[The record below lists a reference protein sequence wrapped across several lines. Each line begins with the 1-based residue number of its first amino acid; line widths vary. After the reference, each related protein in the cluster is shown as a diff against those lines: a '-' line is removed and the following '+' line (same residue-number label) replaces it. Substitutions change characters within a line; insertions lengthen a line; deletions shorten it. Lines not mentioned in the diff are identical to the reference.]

1 MNYKAILQYEGTRYR
16 GWQTQGNTENTIQG
30 KLEAL
35 LTKMAGEPVEVNGSG
50 RTDAGVHAAGQV
62 ISFRCKTEKSPKEI
76 CRYMNEYLPEDIAVL
91 SVEEAAPRFHAR
103 LNAVGKTYV
112 YRIWN
117 APVRNVFRRRFT
129 TWIQKPLDLEA
140 MEQAAAL
147 LCGTHDYRAFCS
159 LKKFKKSTV
168 RTIEKI
174 EIGKIGQEIRISYTG
189 DGFLYHMVRIMA
201 GTLYETAIG
210 HIPPN
215 SIPER
220 LASRNRR
227 LMGRTAPPEGL
238 YLNRVFYDDGEI
250 PGYHGGTCHG
260 N

>member
-174 EIGKIGQEIRISYTG
+174 EIGKMGQEIRISYTG
-189 DGFLYHMVRIMA
+189 DGFLYHMVRILT
-201 GTLYETAIG
+201 GTLVEVG
-210 HIPPN
+210 LGLRK
-215 SIPER
+215 PEEMAEILEGQDR
-220 LASRNRR
+220 EEAGR
-227 LMGRTAPPEGL
+227 LMPPEGL
-238 YLNRVFYDDGEI
+238 TLESVEY
-250 PGYHGGTCHG
+250 
-260 N
+260 

>member
-1 MNYKAILQYEGTRYR
+1 MNYKAVLQYEGTRYR
-16 GWQTQGNTENTIQG
+16 GWQVQGNTENTIQG

-35 LTKMAGEPVEVNGSG
+35 LTKMAGSPVEVNGSG

-62 ISFRCKTEKSPKEI
+62 INFRCKTEKTPGEI
-76 CRYMNEYLPEDIAVL
+76 CRYMNEYLPEDMAVL

-103 LNAVGKTYV
+103 LNAARKTYV

-117 APVRNVFRRRFT
+117 APVRNVFRRRFA

-168 RTIEKI
+168 RTVEKI
-174 EIGKIGQEIRISYTG
+174 EIGKMGQEIRISYTG
-189 DGFLYHMVRIMA
+189 DGFLYHMVRILT
-201 GTLYETAIG
+201 GTLVEVG
-210 HIPPN
+210 LGLRK
-215 SIPER
+215 PEEMTEILEGQDR
-220 LASRNRR
+220 TRAGR
-227 LMGRTAPPEGL
+227 LMPPEGL
-238 YLNRVFYDDGEI
+238 TLESVEY
-250 PGYHGGTCHG
+250 
-260 N
+260 

>member
-1 MNYKAILQYEGTRYR
+1 MMNYKAILQYEGTRYR

-62 ISFRCKTEKSPKEI
+62 ISFRCKTEKSPEEI
-76 CRYMNEYLPEDIAVL
+76 CRYMNEYLPDDIAVF

-129 TWIQKPLDLEA
+129 TWIQKPLDLNA

-174 EIGKIGQEIRISYTG
+174 EIGKMGQEIRISYTG
-189 DGFLYHMVRIMA
+189 DGFLYHMVRILT
-201 GTLYETAIG
+201 GTLVEVG
-210 HIPPN
+210 LGLRK
-215 SIPER
+215 PEEMTEILEGQDR
-220 LASRNRR
+220 TKAGR
-227 LMGRTAPPEGL
+227 LMPPEGL
-238 YLNRVFYDDGEI
+238 TLESVEY
-250 PGYHGGTCHG
+250 
-260 N
+260 

>member
-35 LTKMAGEPVEVNGSG
+35 LTKMTGEPVEVNGSG

-62 ISFRCKTEKSPKEI
+62 ISFRCKTKASPEEI
-76 CRYMNEYLPEDIAVL
+76 CRYMNEYLPEDIVVL

-103 LNAVGKTYV
+103 LNAVRKTYV

-117 APVRNVFRRRFT
+117 APVRNVFRRKFT
-129 TWIQKPLDLEA
+129 TWIQKTLDLEA
-140 MEQAAAL
+140 MERAAAL

-174 EIGKIGQEIRISYTG
+174 EIGKMGQEIRISYTG
-189 DGFLYHMVRIMA
+189 DGFLYHMVRILT
-201 GTLYETAIG
+201 GTLVEVG
-210 HIPPN
+210 LGLRK
-215 SIPER
+215 PEEITEILESQDR
-220 LASRNRR
+220 TKAGR
-227 LMGRTAPPEGL
+227 LMPPEGL
-238 YLNRVFYDDGEI
+238 TLERVEY
-250 PGYHGGTCHG
+250 
-260 N
+260 

>member
-1 MNYKAILQYEGTRYR
+1 MNYKAVLQYEGTRYR

-62 ISFRCKTEKSPKEI
+62 ISFRCKTEKTPEEI
-76 CRYMNEYLPEDIAVL
+76 FRYMNEYLPEDIAVL

-103 LNAVGKTYV
+103 LNAVRKTYV

-129 TWIQKPLDLEA
+129 TWIQKPLDLDA

-174 EIGKIGQEIRISYTG
+174 EIGKMGQEIRISYTG
-189 DGFLYHMVRIMA
+189 DGFLYHMVRILT
-201 GTLYETAIG
+201 GTLVEVGLGLRKPEEMMAILEG
-210 HIPPN
+210 QDRTKAG
-215 SIPER
+215 R
-220 LASRNRR
+220 LV
-227 LMGRTAPPEGL
+227 PPEGL
-238 YLNRVFYDDGEI
+238 TLESVEY
-250 PGYHGGTCHG
+250 
-260 N
+260 